1 MTLALTKV
9 YQVRSRTEE
18 AFGSVTSSWSFVICC
33 LLRTNSYKYGE
44 RLEYLLLFLVKRLV
58 EYFGIS

>member
-33 LLRTNSYKYGE
+33 LLRTDSYKYEQRGTTVVAMTNDQPDTM
-44 RLEYLLLFLVKRLV
+44 LPSK
-58 EYFGIS
+58 